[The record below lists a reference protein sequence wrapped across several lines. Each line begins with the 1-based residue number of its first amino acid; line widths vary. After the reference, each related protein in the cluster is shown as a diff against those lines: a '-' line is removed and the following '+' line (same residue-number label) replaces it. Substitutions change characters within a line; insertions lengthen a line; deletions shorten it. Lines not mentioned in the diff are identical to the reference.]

1 MFWSDQNLA
10 LRGLTHPVGLFINQ
24 KTNTA
29 MKTIENRNTNGRPP
43 KRPVKKKKYKI
54 TLKMATEEFYSLK
67 AKARL
72 AGITRSEYIRR
83 CIAAS
88 IVRQRLSS
96 ELMSHLRQLSGMAN
110 NVNQIAHKANAM
122 GYARVYQD
130 NLVMTERLDNIIK
143 RIEDDC

>member
-24 KTNTA
+24 ISTA

-43 KRPVKKKKYKI
+43 KRPVEKKKYKV
-54 TLKMATEEFYSLK
+54 TLKMATEEFYFLK
-67 AKARL
+67 AKARF

-83 CIAAS
+83 CIATS

-96 ELMSHLRQLSGMAN
+96 ELMSLLR
-110 NVNQIAHKANAM
+110 
-122 GYARVYQD
+122 
-130 NLVMTERLDNIIK
+130 
-143 RIEDDC
+143 